1 MQNSAAQIP
10 GDPGRKS
17 SASEYSGGLGR
28 MNRKIQNET
37 IDHLFDAIL
46 TLENRDECYDFFSD
60 LCTVNELIS
69 LSTRLEVAALLRK
82 QQTYQ
87 EIVEQTGAS
96 TATISRVKNSM
107 AFGFDGYELAF
118 GRLEAQQEEKN
129 D

>member
-1 MQNSAAQIP
+1 
-10 GDPGRKS
+10 
-17 SASEYSGGLGR
+17 

-46 TLENRDECYDFFSD
+46 TLENRDECYDSFSD

-118 GRLEAQQEEKN
+118 DRLEAQQEEKN